1 MSDDGFI
8 NVRVVMELHAGN
20 GPVFNPGERV
30 ELTTST
36 LWFYLLALVSWIV
49 PAEISVTAVVLG
61 WICAVAAFVFAALG
75 AVRFARASG
84 QADGFPLPAGL
95 LVVAAIPV
103 MWDFATSGLE
113 PAITFAWL
121 AICFWGLARRLPVP
135 GVEGPK
141 PEPRAA
147 WDPLWL
153 PIVIGLG
160 YLVRPDAA
168 LYSVGFAVALLW
180 QSRRSWKGW
189 VAAALLAVALPLA
202 YQIFRMGYY
211 GILVPN
217 TALAKGAGNAL
228 WGLGGNYAW
237 LFLNGFALWLPLLIG
252 GLLLAY
258 RLRHLIG
265 QRNRAAIA
273 LVAGTVVPALAHVV
287 YVIRVGGDFMHGRFL
302 LPPLFALMLPI
313 GVLFVNW
320 APARRWLAVSV
331 AMLVLWAIY
340 PVALY
345 RPVIA
350 LGHGVTDERLHYTTY
365 VPSHE
370 TVHIAD
376 WQGHIFA
383 VRGAEA
389 RRDLEAGRRYYRTE
403 HNVFFPA
410 ADGIR
415 VAHAFPS
422 IGVYSVVAGTD
433 VIIVDTL
440 GLADPI
446 AARIPMPTQ
455 PEKIGHVERP
465 EHWRVAR
472 YAAPS
477 AKDTD
482 DDRAARE
489 IMQCAPLRELTAAI
503 SAPMTP
509 ARFGANLAASVRLTT
524 LSIAPDVATA
534 RAELC

>member
-8 NVRVVMELHAGN
+8 NVRVVMQLHAGN
-20 GPVFNPGERV
+20 GPVFNVGERV

-49 PAEISVTAVVLG
+49 PAEISVTAVILG
-61 WICAVAAFVFAALG
+61 WLCAVAAFVFAALG
-75 AVRFARASG
+75 AVRFARAIG
-84 QADGFPLPAGL
+84 LADGFPLPAGL
-95 LVVAAIPV
+95 VVVAAIPV

-113 PAITFAWL
+113 PAITFVWL
-121 AICFWGLARRLPVP
+121 AICFWGLAGRLPLP
-135 GVEGPK
+135 DADAER

-147 WDPLWL
+147 WDPIWL

-168 LYSVGFAVALLW
+168 LYSLGFGLALLW

-189 VAAALLAVALPLA
+189 VAAVGLAAAVPAA
-202 YQIFRMGYY
+202 YQIFRMGYF

-237 LFLNGFALWLPLLIG
+237 LFLNGFALWLPLLVG

-258 RLRHLIG
+258 QLRGLIG
-265 QRNRAAIA
+265 QRNWAAIA
-273 LVAGTVVPALAHVV
+273 LVAGTAGPALIHIG

-313 GVLFVNW
+313 MVVYVAW

-331 AMLVLWAIY
+331 ALLVLWAIY
-340 PVALY
+340 PLALY
-345 RPVIA
+345 RPVLA
-350 LGHGVTDERLHYTTY
+350 MGHGVTDERLHYTTY

-376 WQGHIFA
+376 WAGHIFFD
-383 VRGAEA
+383 RGTEA

-403 HNVFFPA
+403 QNVDYPA

-422 IGVYSVVAGTD
+422 IGAYSVVAGTD

-440 GLADPI
+440 GLADPV

-455 PEKIGHVERP
+455 PDKIGHVQRP

-477 AKDTD
+477 DLDTD

-489 IMQCAPLRELTAAI
+489 IMQCAPLQELTDAI
-503 SAPMTP
+503 SAPMTTG
-509 ARFGANLAASVRLTT
+509 RFMSNLGASVRLTT
-524 LSIAPDVATA
+524 LTIAPDVATA